1 VEFDAATCCFNA
13 FGVVCALLT
22 STAHNVREFLLA
34 ALTSTRLR
42 RLAARRPAWAS
53 SVGGIDRTA
62 TLSYDDGAAPESRK
76 AALRVVQTG
85 GAITQSIA
93 ARWVHGG
100 KLCPYCRLAI
110 EDVHHRF
117 WACPRWY
124 HKRVSSLGTYTRRA
138 LADIVGEQPLLTGIF
153 PSDPSFLGHSTAHG

>member
-1 VEFDAATCCFNA
+1 M
-13 FGVVCALLT
+13 
-22 STAHNVREFLLA
+22 A

-42 RLAARRPAWAS
+42 RLAARHPAFAS
-53 SVGGIDRTA
+53 IVGGIDRTA
-62 TLSYDDGAAPESRK
+62 TLSYDNGAAPESLK
-76 AALRVVQTG
+76 EALRVVQTG

-93 ARWVHGG
+93 ACWVHGS
-100 KLCPYCRLAI
+100 KLCPYCRLAV

-153 PSDPSFLGHSTAHG
+153 PSDHSLVTTQRTAEAAAS